1 MKRIILILILITI
14 TFLTSCKKSEGY
26 MFQAN
31 HRIKSSVFID
41 CFGVQHA
48 QHTSDFFAY
57 PEADEK
63 KALAFYLKK
72 LTQWQQENP
81 SKAALMIKTDSLWV
95 EYHCTVK
102 EWNQKSL

>member
-1 MKRIILILILITI
+1 MKTQYIALILIGLSL
-14 TFLTSCKKSEGY
+14 LTSCKKEESY

-31 HRIKSSVFID
+31 HRIKSSVFVD
-41 CFGVQHA
+41 CFGVQHS

-81 SKAALMIKTDSLWV
+81 LKAALMIKTDSLWV
-95 EYHCTVK
+95 EYHCTEK